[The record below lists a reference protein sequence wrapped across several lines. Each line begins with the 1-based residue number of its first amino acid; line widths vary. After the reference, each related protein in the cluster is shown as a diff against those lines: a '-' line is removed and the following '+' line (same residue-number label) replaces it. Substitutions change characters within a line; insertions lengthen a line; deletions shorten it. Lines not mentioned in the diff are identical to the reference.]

1 MRFMIT
7 YRVPVEK
14 GNELAKNGTL
24 GETIQTIMEEL
35 QPEAAYFSEGRGV
48 AVPALPYALM
58 QRSAW
63 KGFSQK
69 AGIPED
75 PSVVILAH

>member
-1 MRFMIT
+1 
-7 YRVPVEK
+7 
-14 GNELAKNGTL
+14 
-24 GETIQTIMEEL
+24 MEEL

-48 AVPALPYALM
+48 AAPALPYALM

-69 AGIPED
+69 AGIPEGS
-75 PSVVILAH
+75 SVVILAH

>member
-1 MRFMIT
+1 VAAHNRDPKI
-7 YRVPVEK
+7 PH
-14 GNELAKNGTL
+14 L
-24 GETIQTIMEEL
+24 GDARCQQGEQETIQTIMEEL

-48 AVPALPYALM
+48 AAPALPYALM

-69 AGIPED
+69 AGIPEGS
-75 PSVVILAH
+75 SVVILAH